1 MNIRQN
7 DMAKVNNTDPLVTLT
22 DEALKHLEAI
32 KGEIE
37 ASKANLDA
45 LEEIGIDTS
54 RLRDKIAWAEKAR
67 DVILRTMKK

>member
-1 MNIRQN
+1 
-7 DMAKVNNTDPLVTLT
+7 MAKVNNTDPLATLT

-37 ASKANLDA
+37 KSKANLDA

-54 RLRDKIAWAEKAR
+54 RLRDKIVWAEKAR